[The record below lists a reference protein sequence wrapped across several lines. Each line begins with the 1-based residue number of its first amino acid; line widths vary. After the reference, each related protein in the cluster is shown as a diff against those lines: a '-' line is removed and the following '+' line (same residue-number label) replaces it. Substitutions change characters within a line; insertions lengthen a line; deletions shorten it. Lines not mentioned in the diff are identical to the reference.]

1 MDLDQPA
8 THTIRSLPVVRRVL
22 HLPSVALAIA
32 ALASCSAP
40 PASRSPGP
48 TILPASAS
56 DLIALAAR
64 PGASATLVNVWA
76 TWCIPCREEF
86 PDLLRLER
94 RYGARGLRLVLVSA
108 DFDSAAARA
117 FLVKQNVAFPTY
129 FKTGDDMGFIN
140 ALSPRWSGALPATF
154 VYDGAGRLIRFWE
167 GKSDHG
173 QFERA
178 VREAMGRTDHSHPKE
193 KTR

>member
-1 MDLDQPA
+1 MDLDQLA
-8 THTIRSLPVVRRVL
+8 IHANRFLAVVRRVPRL
-22 HLPSVALAIA
+22 SFVTLAIA
-32 ALASCSAP
+32 ALASCSCP
-40 PASRSPGP
+40 PASRSPAL

-64 PGASATLVNVWA
+64 PGASATLVSVWA

-94 RYGARGLRLVLVSA
+94 RYRERGLRLMLVSA

-117 FLVKQNVAFPTY
+117 FLVTQGVAFPTY

-140 ALSPRWSGALPATF
+140 TLSPRWSGALPATF
-154 VYDGAGRLIRFWE
+154 VYDGAGRLVRFWE
-167 GKSDHG
+167 GKAGHG
-173 QFERA
+173 QFEQA
-178 VREAMGRTDHSHPKE
+178 VREAMGRTDHAHPKE

>member
-1 MDLDQPA
+1 MDLDQL
-8 THTIRSLPVVRRVL
+8 TINASRFLAVVRHVPR
-22 HLPSVALAIA
+22 LPSVTLAIA
-32 ALASCSAP
+32 ALASCSCP
-40 PASRSPGP
+40 PASRSPAL

-56 DLIALAAR
+56 DLIALAAK

-94 RYGARGLRLVLVSA
+94 RYRARGLRLVLVSA
-108 DFDSAAARA
+108 DFDSATARA
-117 FLVKQNVAFPTY
+117 FLVKQGVAFPTY

-140 ALSPRWSGALPATF
+140 TLSPRWSGALPATF
-154 VYDGAGRLIRFWE
+154 LYDGAGRLVRFWE
-167 GKSDHG
+167 GKADHR

-178 VREAMGRTDHSHPKE
+178 VRDAMDRTDRPHPKE